1 MQESKSREFLNG
13 LTSGSTPTLVP
24 ENTSKKSQEIEI
36 KKSLISL
43 PTYPECSNEQQIDIA
58 EITEEETGNYFSN
71 IC

>member
-13 LTSGSTPTLVP
+13 LTSRSTPTLISNLS

-58 EITEEETGNYFSN
+58 EITEEETGNYF
-71 IC
+71 